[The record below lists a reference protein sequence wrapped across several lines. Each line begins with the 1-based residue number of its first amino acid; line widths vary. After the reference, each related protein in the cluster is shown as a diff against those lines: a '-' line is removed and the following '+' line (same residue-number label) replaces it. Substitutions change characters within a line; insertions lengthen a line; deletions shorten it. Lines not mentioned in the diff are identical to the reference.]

1 MTRDEPRPA
10 AVLRWIAKL
19 TVVALFTVV
28 GFLPK
33 FTGNAAALAERVPG
47 GEAATILIGVIELV
61 TIVLILI
68 PRTALLGSVLAVFV
82 MLGAIAS
89 HFGPVGFDGDFR
101 GVFIA
106 ALIALVAALTSAIL
120 EWKRRA
126 LRPGPDAG
134 SLSTTASSG

>member
-1 MTRDEPRPA
+1 MSLDESRPA
-10 AVLRWIAKL
+10 AIIRWLAKL

-33 FTGNAAALAERVPG
+33 FTGNAAALAERIPG
-47 GEAATILIGVIELV
+47 GEVATILIGVIELV

-68 PRTALLGSVLAVFV
+68 PRTALIGSILASLV

-89 HFGPVGFDGDFR
+89 HFGPVGFDGDFL

-106 ALIALVAALTSAIL
+106 ALIALAAAVTSAIL
-120 EWKRRA
+120 EWHRRPPRTE
-126 LRPGPDAG
+126 LTGG
-134 SLSTTASSG
+134 SASPTISSN